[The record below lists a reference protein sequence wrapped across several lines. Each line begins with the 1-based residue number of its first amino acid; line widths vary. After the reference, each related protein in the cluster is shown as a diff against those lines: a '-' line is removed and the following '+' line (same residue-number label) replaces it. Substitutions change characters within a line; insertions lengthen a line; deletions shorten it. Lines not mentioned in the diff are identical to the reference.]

1 MCTGGI
7 IAYVEQSNFIWKL
20 RNANSNHRLR
30 YIYWLQIQIVNV
42 LAKSWLRIST
52 NCPTLGI
59 YGHINPHDHIV
70 ILQND
75 ILIIFQGGIVRQ
87 Q

>member
-7 IAYVEQSNFIWKL
+7 IAYVEQSKLIWKL

-30 YIYWLQIQIVNV
+30 YLHWLQIQFVNV
-42 LAKSWLRIST
+42 LAKCCLGLST
-52 NCPTLGI
+52 ECTTLGI

-70 ILQND
+70 LLQND
-75 ILIIFQGGIVRQ
+75 ILLIFQGEIVRQ